1 MIFLLF
7 RLFAL
12 KVAPQSQLRHYL
24 GSGENPCRARFAFI
38 PIKLDATKEQSP
50 MAVKFTFE
58 SQTEIYYMLKAL
70 NQTQWCVENGLLE
83 MDRKSLKGF
92 QTLRKKFADFALANP

>member
-1 MIFLLF
+1 MFVALVLLF
-7 RLFAL
+7 
-12 KVAPQSQLRHYL
+12 
-24 GSGENPCRARFAFI
+24 
-38 PIKLDATKEQSP
+38 PIKLDTTKAKSP

>member
-1 MIFLLF
+1 MFS
-7 RLFAL
+7 L
-12 KVAPQSQLRHYL
+12 KVATQSHLHHYL

-38 PIKLDATKEQSP
+38 PIKLDTTKEQSP

>member
-1 MIFLLF
+1 
-7 RLFAL
+7 
-12 KVAPQSQLRHYL
+12 
-24 GSGENPCRARFAFI
+24 
-38 PIKLDATKEQSP
+38 

-83 MDRKSLKGF
+83 MDRKSLKDF
-92 QTLRKKFADFALANP
+92 QTFRKKFADFALANP

>member
-1 MIFLLF
+1 MFS
-7 RLFAL
+7 L
-12 KVAPQSQLRHYL
+12 KVATQSHPHHYL
-24 GSGENPCRARFAFI
+24 GWGENPYRTHFAFI
-38 PIKLDATKEQSP
+38 PIKLDTTKEQSP

>member
-1 MIFLLF
+1 MLAKIGSFS
-7 RLFAL
+7 L
-12 KVAPQSQLRHYL
+12 KVTTKSHLNHDLRW
-24 GSGENPCRARFAFI
+24 GAGACRTRFAFI
-38 PIKLDATKEQSP
+38 PIKLETIKEKSP

>member
-1 MIFLLF
+1 MGWG
-7 RLFAL
+7 A
-12 KVAPQSQLRHYL
+12 
-24 GSGENPCRARFAFI
+24 NPCHARFAFI
-38 PIKLDATKEQSP
+38 PIKLDTTQEQSP

>member
-1 MIFLLF
+1 MLAKIGSFS
-7 RLFAL
+7 L
-12 KVAPQSQLRHYL
+12 KVASQSHLHNYL
-24 GSGENPCRARFAFI
+24 GWCANPCRARFVLI
-38 PIKLDATKEQSP
+38 PIKLDTTKAKSP

>member
-1 MIFLLF
+1 MLAQIGSFY
-7 RLFAL
+7 L
-12 KVAPQSQLRHYL
+12 KGTSQSHLHNYL
-24 GSGENPCRARFAFI
+24 GWCANPCRARFAFM
-38 PIKLDATKEQSP
+38 PIKLDTTKEQSP

>member
-1 MIFLLF
+1 
-7 RLFAL
+7 
-12 KVAPQSQLRHYL
+12 
-24 GSGENPCRARFAFI
+24 
-38 PIKLDATKEQSP
+38 

-70 NQTQWCVENGLLE
+70 NQTQWCVDKGSLE

-92 QTLRKKFADFALANP
+92 QRLRKKFADFALANP

>member
-1 MIFLLF
+1 
-7 RLFAL
+7 
-12 KVAPQSQLRHYL
+12 
-24 GSGENPCRARFAFI
+24 
-38 PIKLDATKEQSP
+38 

-70 NQTQWCVENGLLE
+70 NQTQWCVDNGLLE

>member
-1 MIFLLF
+1 MFS
-7 RLFAL
+7 L
-12 KVAPQSQLRHYL
+12 KVATQSHLHHYL
-24 GSGENPCRARFAFI
+24 GSGENPWGARFAFI
-38 PIKLDATKEQSP
+38 PIKLDTTKEQSP